1 MSTGK
6 SVLALLA
13 GATIGA
19 AAGILF
25 APEKGEKTRGKIK
38 DGLNSTTSDLKGK
51 FDDLSSQFKSKI
63 SKVDLEQTF
72 DDLVANVDEKT
83 SDVIETLERKLQEL
97 KQAASSFTNK

>member
-19 AAGILF
+19 AVGILF

-38 DGLNSTTSDLKGK
+38 DGFDSKTAELKDK

-63 SKVDLEQTF
+63 SKVDLEETF
-72 DDLVANVDEKT
+72 DNLVANVDEKT

-97 KQAASSFTNK
+97 KTAASSFTKK

>member
-19 AAGILF
+19 AVGILF

-38 DGLNSTTSDLKGK
+38 DSFDSTTSDLKGK

>member
-19 AAGILF
+19 AIGVLF

-38 DGLNSTTSDLKGK
+38 DGFDSKTSELKDK

-63 SKVDLEQTF
+63 SKVDLEETF
-72 DDLVANVDEKT
+72 DNLVANVDEKT

-97 KQAASSFTNK
+97 KTAASSFSKK